1 VAQRAP
7 PPVQNESMTRSATLN
22 RPLALLVAGTFFM
35 EVLDGTI
42 IQTAAPA
49 MARDLGV
56 NAVDINIAMTAYL
69 LTLAVGVPV
78 SGWLADRFGTRR
90 IFALAIVLF
99 TVASALCALSTS
111 LPMLVAMRVLQG
123 VGGAMMVPVGRLAVL
138 RAVEKRD
145 LLDAMAYLTW
155 PALLAPV
162 LAPVLGG
169 VIADTVG
176 WQWIFLVNIP
186 IGVLAF
192 VVALRVVPVTDPVH
206 RHQLDWAGFALVGV
220 TLAAL
225 VLGMEQIGMSPTNWW
240 LAGGLLAGSAT
251 VGAAAVLRL
260 RRAAHPLLDLS
271 ALAIPTFRVGNV
283 GGGVYRLLIGAAP
296 FLFVLLFQTGFGW
309 SASQAG
315 LLVMAVFLGNVAI
328 KPATSP
334 LIRRFGFRAV
344 IVGSNLCGAVVF
356 VLCTFI
362 EPGTPIAVIAVLL
375 FASGVFRS
383 IGFSGYNSVQ
393 FADVPAPMTSA
404 ANTLASTLQQVAVG
418 LGIAVAALIVRAT
431 TAGAA
436 LVDPAM
442 GELGYRW
449 AFGVLAV
456 LLLVPAI
463 EAWRMPA
470 HAGAEVAARRSRV
483 APRPDAG

>member
-1 VAQRAP
+1 
-7 PPVQNESMTRSATLN
+7 MTRSATLN

-35 EVLDGTI
+35 ENLDGTI

-49 MARDLGV
+49 MAADLGV
-56 NAVDINIAMTAYL
+56 NPVDINIAMTAYL
-69 LTLAVGVPV
+69 LTLAIGIPV

-90 IFALAIVLF
+90 IFALAIVIF

-123 VGGAMMVPVGRLAVL
+123 IGGAMMVPVGRLAVL

-169 VIADTVG
+169 VLADTVG

-186 IGVLAF
+186 IGVVAF
-192 VVALRVVPVTDPVH
+192 IAALRLIPSIDPIH
-206 RHQLDWAGFALVGV
+206 RHRLDWAGFALVGV
-220 TLAAL
+220 AL
-225 VLGMEQIGMSPTNWW
+225 SALILGMELIGGSHTDWW
-240 LAGGLLAGSAT
+240 LTGGLL
-251 VGAAAVLRL
+251 VGAAVVGAGAVLRL
-260 RRAAHPLLDLS
+260 RRAAHPLLDLT
-271 ALAIPTFRVGNV
+271 ALTIPTFRVGNV

-315 LLVMAVFLGNVAI
+315 LLVMAVFAGNVAI

-334 LIRRFGFRAV
+334 LIRRFGFRRV
-344 IVGSNLCGAVVF
+344 ILGANLCGAVVF
-356 VLCTFI
+356 VLCAFVDSS
-362 EPGTPIAVIAVLL
+362 TPLSVTVALL

-393 FADVPAPMTSA
+393 FADVPTALTSG
-404 ANTLASTLQQVAVG
+404 ANTLASTMQQLAVG

-431 TAGAA
+431 TAGASA
-436 LVDPAM
+436 VDPGAT
-442 GELGYRW
+442 ELGYRW
-449 AFGVLAV
+449 AFAVLA
-456 LLLVPAI
+456 LLLVVPTI
-463 EAWRMPA
+463 EAWRMSA
-470 HAGAEVAARRSRV
+470 LSGAEVAARR
-483 APRPDAG
+483 PRLAGR

>member
-1 VAQRAP
+1 
-7 PPVQNESMTRSATLN
+7 MTRSATLN

-56 NAVDINIAMTAYL
+56 TAVDINIAMTAYL

-90 IFALAIVLF
+90 IFALAIVIF

-169 VIADTVG
+169 VIADTIG

-186 IGVLAF
+186 IGVVAF
-192 VVALRVVPVTDPVH
+192 VVALRVVPVTEPVH
-206 RHQLDWAGFALVGV
+206 RNRLDWTGFTLVGV

-240 LAGGLLAGSAT
+240 LAGGLLALSAV
-251 VGAAAVLRL
+251 VGAGAVLRL
-260 RRAAHPLLDLS
+260 RRATHPLLDLS
-271 ALAIPTFRVGNV
+271 ALYIPTFRVGNV

-296 FLFVLLFQTGFGW
+296 FLFVLLFQSGFGW

-334 LIRRFGFRAV
+334 LIRRFGFRTV

-356 VLCTFI
+356 VLCAFI
-362 EPGTPIAVIAVLL
+362 EPATPIVAIALLL

-393 FADVPAPMTSA
+393 FADVPPPLVSG

-436 LVDPAM
+436 VVDPATD
-442 GELGYRW
+442 ELGYRW

-456 LLLVPAI
+456 LLVVPTV

-470 HAGAEVAARRSRV
+470 LAGAEVAARRARP
-483 APRPDAG
+483 APR

>member
-1 VAQRAP
+1 
-7 PPVQNESMTRSATLN
+7 MIRSATLN

-35 EVLDGTI
+35 ENLDGTI

-69 LTLAVGVPV
+69 LTLAIGVPV

-90 IFALAIVLF
+90 IFALAIVIF
-99 TVASALCALSTS
+99 TVASALCALSSS

-138 RAVEKRD
+138 RSVQKRD

-162 LAPVLGG
+162 LAPVIGG
-169 VIADTVG
+169 VLSDTVG

-186 IGVLAF
+186 IGVVAF
-192 VVALRVVPVTDPVH
+192 VVALRVVPAVDPISD
-206 RHQLDWAGFALVGV
+206 RRLDWAGFVLVGV
-220 TLAAL
+220 ALAAL
-225 VLGMEQIGMSPTNWW
+225 VLGMELIGGSSTNWW
-240 LAGGLLAGSAT
+240 LAAGLLGVAAV
-251 VGAAAVLRL
+251 VGAGAVLRM
-260 RRAAHPLLDLS
+260 RRTAHPLLDLS

-283 GGGVYRLLIGAAP
+283 GGLVYRLLIGAAP

-309 SASQAG
+309 TASQAG
-315 LLVMAVFLGNVAI
+315 LLVMAVFLGNIAI

-334 LIRRFGFRAV
+334 LIRRFGFRTV
-344 IVGSNLCGAVVF
+344 IVGANLCGAAVF
-356 VLCTFI
+356 VACAFVD
-362 EPGTPIAVIAVLL
+362 PGTPLAVIAVLL

-393 FADVPAPMTSA
+393 FADVPAALTSG

-418 LGIAVAALIVRAT
+418 LGIAAAALIVRGT

-436 LVDPAM
+436 LIDPGAAD
-442 GELGYRW
+442 LGYRW
-449 AFGVLAV
+449 AFAVLAV
-456 LLLVPAI
+456 LLLLPAI
-463 EAWRMPA
+463 EAARMSRE
-470 HAGAEVAARRSRV
+470 AGAEVAARRARL
-483 APRPDAG
+483 APR

>member
-1 VAQRAP
+1 
-7 PPVQNESMTRSATLN
+7 MTRSATLN

-56 NAVDINIAMTAYL
+56 EAVDINIAMTAYL

-90 IFALAIVLF
+90 IFALAIVIF

-111 LPMLVAMRVLQG
+111 LEMLVVMRVLQG

-186 IGVLAF
+186 IGVVAF
-192 VVALRVVPVTDPVH
+192 IVALRVVPLTDPVH
-206 RHQLDWAGFALVGV
+206 RHRLDWAGFTLVGV

-225 VLGMEQIGMSPTNWW
+225 VLGMEQIGLNPTNWW
-240 LAGGLLAGSAT
+240 LAGGLLVLAGV
-251 VGAAAVLRL
+251 VGVAAVLRL
-260 RRAAHPLLDLS
+260 RRTKHPLLDLS
-271 ALAIPTFRVGNV
+271 ALSIPTFRVGNV
-283 GGGVYRLLIGAAP
+283 GGLVYRMLIGAAP

-334 LIRRFGFRAV
+334 LIRRFSFRRV
-344 IVGSNLCGAVVF
+344 ILGSNLCGAVVF
-356 VLCTFI
+356 VLCAFI
-362 EPGTPIAVIAVLL
+362 DPATPIAVIALLL

-393 FADVPAPMTSA
+393 FADVPAAITSG

-436 LVDPAM
+436 VVDPATH
-442 GELGYRW
+442 ELGYRW
-449 AFGVLAV
+449 AFAVLAV
-456 LLLVPAI
+456 LLLLPTI
-463 EAWRMPA
+463 EAWRMPTQ
-470 HAGAEVAARRSRV
+470 AGAEVAARRSPT
-483 APRPDAG
+483 PRSPATPR

>member
-1 VAQRAP
+1 
-7 PPVQNESMTRSATLN
+7 MTRSATLN

-56 NAVDINIAMTAYL
+56 NAVDINLAMTAYL

-90 IFALAIVLF
+90 IFALAIVIF

-138 RAVEKRD
+138 RAVDKRD

-169 VIADTVG
+169 VISDTVG
-176 WQWIFLVNIP
+176 WQWIFLINIP
-186 IGVLAF
+186 IGVVAF
-192 VVALRVVPVTDPVH
+192 VVALRVVPPSAPVH
-206 RHQLDWAGFALVGV
+206 RHRLDWAGFALVGV
-220 TLAAL
+220 SLAAL
-225 VLGMEQIGMSPTNWW
+225 VLGMEQIGLSPTNWW
-240 LAGGLLAGSAT
+240 LAGGLLALAVVAGL
-251 VGAAAVLRL
+251 AALTRL
-260 RRAAHPLLDLS
+260 RRAKHPLLDLS
-271 ALAIPTFRVGNV
+271 ALTIPTFRVGNV

-315 LLVMAVFLGNVAI
+315 LLVMAVFLGNVLI

-334 LIRRFGFRAV
+334 LIRRFGFRTV
-344 IVGSNLCGAVVF
+344 ILGSNLCGAVVF
-356 VLCTFI
+356 LLCAFI
-362 EPGTPIAVIAVLL
+362 DSSTPIAVIAVLL
-375 FASGVFRS
+375 AASGVFRS

-393 FADVPAPMTSA
+393 FADVPGPLTSG

-431 TAGAA
+431 TAGAS
-436 LVDPAM
+436 LVDPAA

-449 AFGVLAV
+449 SFAVLAV
-456 LLLVPAI
+456 LLLVPTI

-470 HAGAEVAARRSRV
+470 EAGAEVAARR
-483 APRPDAG
+483 PRPAPLPRPEPR

>member
-1 VAQRAP
+1 
-7 PPVQNESMTRSATLN
+7 MTRSATLN

-49 MARDLGV
+49 MALDLGV
-56 NAVDINIAMTAYL
+56 NAVDINLAMTAYL

-90 IFALAIVLF
+90 IFALAIVIF

-176 WQWIFLVNIP
+176 WHWIFLVNIP
-186 IGVLAF
+186 IGVVAF
-192 VVALRVVPVTDPVH
+192 VVALRVVPLTDPVH
-206 RHQLDWAGFALVGV
+206 RNRLDWVGFTLVGV
-220 TLAAL
+220 ALAAL
-225 VLGMEQIGMSPTNWW
+225 VLGMEQIGVSPTNWW
-240 LAGGLLAGSAT
+240 LTGALLGMAAV
-251 VGAAAVLRL
+251 VGAGAVLRL

-271 ALAIPTFRVGNV
+271 ALSIPTFRVGNA
-283 GGGVYRLLIGAAP
+283 GGLVYRMLIGAAP

-334 LIRRFGFRAV
+334 LIRRFGFRRV
-344 IVGSNLCGAVVF
+344 IVGSNICGAVVF
-356 VLCTFI
+356 ALCAFI
-362 EPGTPIAVIAVLL
+362 DPATPIAVIAVLL

-393 FADVPAPMTSA
+393 FADVPAALTSG

-436 LVDPAM
+436 LVDPAA

-449 AFGVLAV
+449 AFAVLAV
-456 LLLVPAI
+456 LLVVPTV
-463 EAWRMPA
+463 EAWRMSTE
-470 HAGAEVAARRSRV
+470 AGAEVAARRTR
-483 APRPDAG
+483 ADRTAR

>member
-1 VAQRAP
+1 
-7 PPVQNESMTRSATLN
+7 MTRSATLN

-56 NAVDINIAMTAYL
+56 EAVDINIAMTAYL
-69 LTLAVGVPV
+69 LTLAIGVPV

-90 IFALAIVLF
+90 IFALAIVIF

-111 LPMLVAMRVLQG
+111 LEMLVVMRVLQG

-186 IGVLAF
+186 IGVVAF
-192 VVALRVVPVTDPVH
+192 IVALRVVPLTDPVH
-206 RHQLDWAGFALVGV
+206 RHRLDWAGFTLVGV

-225 VLGMEQIGMSPTNWW
+225 VLGMEQIGLNPTNWW
-240 LAGGLLAGSAT
+240 LAGGLLVLAGV
-251 VGAAAVLRL
+251 VGVAAVLRL
-260 RRAAHPLLDLS
+260 RRTKHPLLDLS
-271 ALAIPTFRVGNV
+271 ALSIPTFRVGNV
-283 GGGVYRLLIGAAP
+283 GGLVYRMLIGAAP

-334 LIRRFGFRAV
+334 LIRRFSFRRV
-344 IVGSNLCGAVVF
+344 ILGSNLCGAVVF
-356 VLCTFI
+356 VLCAFI
-362 EPGTPIAVIAVLL
+362 DPATPIAVIALLL

-393 FADVPAPMTSA
+393 FADVPAAITSG

-436 LVDPAM
+436 VVDPATH
-442 GELGYRW
+442 ELGYRW
-449 AFGVLAV
+449 AFAVLAV
-456 LLLVPAI
+456 LLLLPTI
-463 EAWRMPA
+463 EAWRMPTQ
-470 HAGAEVAARRSRV
+470 AGAEVAARRSPT
-483 APRPDAG
+483 PRSPATPR

>member
-1 VAQRAP
+1 
-7 PPVQNESMTRSATLN
+7 MTRSATLN

-35 EVLDGTI
+35 ENLDGTI

-49 MARDLGV
+49 MAADLGV
-56 NAVDINIAMTAYL
+56 NPVDINIAMTAYL
-69 LTLAVGVPV
+69 LTLAIGIPV

-90 IFALAIVLF
+90 IFALAIVIF
-99 TVASALCALSTS
+99 TVASTLCAFSTS

-123 VGGAMMVPVGRLAVL
+123 IGGAMMVPVGRLAVL

-169 VIADTVG
+169 VLADTVG

-186 IGVLAF
+186 IGVVAF
-192 VVALRVVPVTDPVH
+192 IAALRLIPAIDPIH
-206 RHQLDWAGFALVGV
+206 RHRLDWAGFALVGV
-220 TLAAL
+220 AL
-225 VLGMEQIGMSPTNWW
+225 SALILGMELIGGSHTDWW
-240 LAGGLLAGSAT
+240 LTGGLL
-251 VGAAAVLRL
+251 VGAAVVGAGAVLRL
-260 RRAAHPLLDLS
+260 RRAAHPLLDLT
-271 ALAIPTFRVGNV
+271 ALTIPTFRVGNV

-315 LLVMAVFLGNVAI
+315 LLVMAVFAGNVAI

-334 LIRRFGFRAV
+334 LIRRFGFRRV
-344 IVGSNLCGAVVF
+344 ILGANLCGAVVF
-356 VLCTFI
+356 VLCAFVDSS
-362 EPGTPIAVIAVLL
+362 TPLSVIVALL

-393 FADVPAPMTSA
+393 FADVPTALTSG
-404 ANTLASTLQQVAVG
+404 ANTLASTMQQLAVG

-436 LVDPAM
+436 AVDPGAT
-442 GELGYRW
+442 ELGYRW
-449 AFGVLAV
+449 AFAVLA
-456 LLLVPAI
+456 LLLVVPTI
-463 EAWRMPA
+463 EAWRMSA
-470 HAGAEVAARRSRV
+470 LSGAEVAARRPRV
-483 APRPDAG
+483 AGR